1 MSSMNYNCFK
11 KDIIQRVRERVS
23 QDCTVEVNSVT
34 KNNGVRLDSM
44 MIRRP
49 QAAVCPNI
57 YLNPVYEE
65 YLKGLSMD
73 QAADVILSAWRRAG
87 SALDLDP
94 GQLISHDIIRGQVVY
109 RLVNYERNLNLLEE
123 VPHKRFL
130 NLALIY
136 YVMVY
141 NEEMGSGAVMIRD
154 HMLEYYDMTTDEIDE
169 AARINTP
176 RLLPADFL
184 KISDLL
190 REFGEK
196 SGAQSYKEISMEE
209 ESAVVPLYVLT
220 NRMRQFGA
228 YYMTDTEVLGRIASQ
243 LDADLFLL
251 PSSVHECMVVP
262 AGQWEEAESLA
273 SMVREI
279 NLTQV
284 SADEYLSDTVYRYEQ
299 ASGSLVIAA

>member
-1 MSSMNYNCFK
+1 MNYNCFK
-11 KDIIQRVRERVS
+11 KDIIQRIRERVS
-23 QDCTVEVNSVT
+23 PDCTVEVSSVL
-34 KNNGVRLDSM
+34 KNNGVRLDSV

-49 QAAVCPNI
+49 QSAVCPNI
-57 YLNPVYEE
+57 YLNQIYHEYQNGMPV
-65 YLKGLSMD
+65 D
-73 QAADVILSAWRRAG
+73 QAVDAILSAWRRAG

-94 GQLISHDIIRGQVVY
+94 DQLISHDIIRSQVVY
-109 RLVNYERNLNLLEE
+109 RLVNYERNLSLMEK

-141 NEEMGSGAVMIRD
+141 NEEMGSGAVMVRD
-154 HMLEYYDMTTDEIDE
+154 HMLEYYDMTVDEIDE
-169 AARINTP
+169 AAGINTP
-176 RLLPADFL
+176 KLLPADFL
-184 KISDLL
+184 RISDLL

-196 SGAQSYKEISMEE
+196 NGVQSYKEISLEE
-209 ESAVVPLYVLT
+209 ESAAVPLYVLT
-220 NRMRQFGA
+220 NKMRQFGA
-228 YYMTDTEVLGRIASQ
+228 YYMTDTEVLGQIAGK

-262 AGQWEEAESLA
+262 AGLWEEAEGLA

-299 ASGSLVIAA
+299 DSGRLVIAA

>member
-1 MSSMNYNCFK
+1 MNYNCFK
-11 KDIIQRVRERVS
+11 KDIIQRIRERVS
-23 QDCTVEVNSVT
+23 PDCTVEVSSVL
-34 KNNGVRLDSM
+34 KNNGVRLDSV

-49 QAAVCPNI
+49 QSAVCPNI
-57 YLNPVYEE
+57 YLNQIYHEYQNGMPV
-65 YLKGLSMD
+65 D
-73 QAADVILSAWRRAG
+73 QAVDAILSAWRRAG

-94 GQLISHDIIRGQVVY
+94 DQLISHDIIRSQVVY
-109 RLVNYERNLNLLEE
+109 RLVNYERNLSLMEK

-141 NEEMGSGAVMIRD
+141 NEEMGSGAVMVRD
-154 HMLEYYDMTTDEIDE
+154 HMLEYYDMTVDEIDE
-169 AARINTP
+169 AAGINTP
-176 RLLPADFL
+176 KLLPADFL
-184 KISDLL
+184 RISDLL

-196 SGAQSYKEISMEE
+196 NGVQSYKEISLEE
-209 ESAVVPLYVLT
+209 ESAAVPLYVLT
-220 NRMRQFGA
+220 NKMRQFGA
-228 YYMTDTEVLGRIASQ
+228 YYMTDTEVLGRIAGK

-262 AGQWEEAESLA
+262 AGLWEEAEGLA

-299 ASGSLVIAA
+299 DSGRLVIAA